1 MLIAA
6 RWGWKA
12 RFPMWSLLTL
22 LGKGLVRGASLLV
35 DSPPRSLA
43 SVDGVRMEPH
53 CSSWCLI
60 GIGGYCLKMISTQS
74 GIYKV
79 Q

>member
-1 MLIAA
+1 MESQVPHVVSTDTAGEGA
-6 RWGWKA
+6 CQRCKSSS
-12 RFPMWSLLTL
+12 RF
-22 LGKGLVRGASLLV
+22 
-35 DSPPRSLA
+35 SPHSLA
-43 SVDGVRMEPH
+43 SVDGVRMEPR